1 MNHLTFIYLF
11 PRCLALLVFC
21 SPALAQTDLDK
32 PATNHLKGAPT
43 DSLIDGYVCPMHPN
57 VTAEQNGQICY
68 LCGMALVDGRIKR
81 PHASHEPHN
90 GGVFFMSRD
99 NWHHVEGTLP
109 DPGVFHLYVYDNYSL
124 PMPTTMMSGRLV
136 FQEFWDQNGQE
147 VRPPIAT
154 PLVPSPDGVSFTV
167 VDDRLALERDFN
179 VRLRF
184 RPELP
189 EEDRFDFTFYDY
201 SRLET
206 GRASARSP
214 WTDTLVLPE
223 TPGVLFDALLSR
235 VSLVDGLLKQNRLN
249 QLFYSALAAK
259 DLALA
264 LLKNPGDLDEEKRAE
279 LNRAV
284 TTIVRAA
291 WRLDQYGDYGDRP
304 GSEAAFRMMT
314 DGVERIKALYPK

>member
-1 MNHLTFIYLF
+1 MTFLTFNYLL
-11 PRCLALLVFC
+11 PLCLSVMVLC
-21 SPALAQTDLDK
+21 SSAYAQTALDTPAISDLK
-32 PATNHLKGAPT
+32 SAPT
-43 DSLIDGYVCPMHPN
+43 DSLIQGYVCPMDPN

-81 PHASHEPHN
+81 PHASHEPHY

-154 PLVPSPDGVSFTV
+154 PLVPSSDGVSFTV

-179 VRLRF
+179 ARLRF
-184 RPELP
+184 RPDQP
-189 EEDRFDFTFYDY
+189 EEDRFDFTFYTY
-201 SRLET
+201 SRPET
-206 GRASARSP
+206 DQVSAQRLLP
-214 WTDTLVLPE
+214 DTLSIPE
-223 TPGVLFDALLSR
+223 SPGILLDALLSR
-235 VSLVDGLLKQNRLN
+235 VALVDGLLKQNRLN
-249 QLFYSALAAK
+249 QLFYSALASK

-304 GSEAAFRMMT
+304 GAEAAFRMMT
-314 DGVERIKALYPK
+314 DGVARIKVLYK